1 MQVSC
6 PLFAQLGFN
15 SLGKLSSSMIQ
26 SKAVVAQDS
35 GERRTERSRPGSY
48 HYSLP
53 VSNSHDLEC

>member
-1 MQVSC
+1 
-6 PLFAQLGFN
+6 
-15 SLGKLSSSMIQ
+15 MIQ

-53 VSNSHDLEC
+53 VSNSHDLECWNVAGHAVPSLYTAFHAV